1 MHPRLSESAQLAYDR
16 VADLYDDL
24 WTPNVALPN
33 ARLTRDLRPR
43 RGERVADLACGTG
56 VYTLEMCRLVQPA
69 EVVGVDYS
77 EGMLA
82 TARER
87 AAEYGLRATW
97 VHARAEDF
105 IAHTEPESFDVVS
118 MRFALTYLDWPRELP
133 RLGRLLRPGG
143 RVGLLT
149 SLTSSLPQLEELYNR
164 FRKSPEPVWKL
175 FKHTRRSLPETW
187 RIYRRLKESFGEGH
201 FIRVPATTEEVTARL
216 AEGGLR
222 DVAQWTERIRLW
234 FDTGAEAVDWMR
246 ASGCAAHGSL
256 DQLEPRALE
265 FVTALFAAGMDGFR
279 EPQGVPLDLVVGG
292 VVARRD

>member
-1 MHPRLSESAQLAYDR
+1 MHSRPSESAQLAYDR

-24 WTPNVALPN
+24 WTPNVAGPN
-33 ARLTRDLRPR
+33 ARLTRDLRLR

-56 VYTLEMCRLVQPA
+56 VYTLEMCRLVLPG

-87 AAEYGLRATW
+87 AAEDGLKAAW

-105 IAHTEPESFDVVS
+105 IAAAEPGSFDVVS
-118 MRFALTYLDWPRELP
+118 MRFALTYLDWPSVLP
-133 RLGRLLRPGG
+133 RLGRMLRRGG

-187 RIYRRLKESFGEGH
+187 RIYRRLKESFGEGQ
-201 FIRVPATTEEVTARL
+201 FIRVPAATGDVAERL
-216 AEGGLR
+216 AAGGLR
-222 DVAQWTERIRLW
+222 SEVEWTERIRMW
-234 FDTGAEAVDWMR
+234 FDSGAQAVEWML

-256 DQLEPRALE
+256 DQLEPRTLD
-265 FVTALFAAGMDGFR
+265 FVTALFAAGMEGYR
-279 EPQGVPLDLVVGG
+279 QPEGVPLDLVVGG

>member
-1 MHPRLSESAQLAYDR
+1 MHSRPSEAAQLAYDR

-24 WTPNVALPN
+24 WTPHVVGPN
-33 ARLTRDLRPR
+33 ARLTRDLRLR

-56 VYTLEMCRLVQPA
+56 VYTLEMCRLVHPA

-87 AAEYGLRATW
+87 ATEYDLRATW

-105 IAHTEPESFDVVS
+105 IARAEPGSFDVVS
-118 MRFALTYLDWPRELP
+118 MRFALTYLDWPSELAS
-133 RLGRLLRPGG
+133 LGRMLRAGG

-149 SLTSSLPQLEELYNR
+149 SLTSSLPQLDELYNR

-175 FKHTRRSLPETW
+175 FKHTRRSVPETW
-187 RIYRRLKESFGEGH
+187 RIYRHLKESFGEGH
-201 FIRVPATTEEVTARL
+201 FIRVPAGTEDVAARL
-216 AEGGLR
+216 AAGGLQ
-222 DVAQWTERIRLW
+222 ATGQWTERIRLW
-234 FDTGAEAVDWMR
+234 FDSGAEAVEWMR

-256 DQLEPRALE
+256 DQLEPRALD

-279 EPQGVPLDLVVGG
+279 EPEGVPLDLVVGG